1 MANGMRLPSFCVNF
15 LVKTMAILYSPDG
28 QPVQVFDSYINDYLR
43 KGYSTISPNRSE
55 AAIAPS
61 LAVLTELTGSIDVN
75 TAPIKELQSLPQIGV
90 AIAKKIIA
98 ARPYKDVTEL
108 LNKIPDI
115 AWLDLRNQITLSAV
129 EEKDS
134 TKETSEV

>member
-1 MANGMRLPSFCVNF
+1 MA
-15 LVKTMAILYSPDG
+15 TILYAPDG
-28 QPVQVFDSYINDYLR
+28 QPVQVFDVPAFLR
-43 KGYSTISPNRSE
+43 QGYSVHPPSQPNQPKQ
-55 AAIAPS
+55 AIAPS
-61 LAVLTELTGSIDVN
+61 LAVLTELTGSIDIN

-98 ARPYKDVTEL
+98 ARPYKDVTDL

-129 EEKDS
+129 EDES
-134 TKETSEV
+134 PTEESKEA

>member
-1 MANGMRLPSFCVNF
+1 MA
-15 LVKTMAILYSPDG
+15 TILYAPDG
-28 QPVQVFDSYINDYLR
+28 QPVQVFDVSAFLR
-43 KGYSTISPNRSE
+43 LGYSVNPPSQPNQPKQ
-55 AAIAPS
+55 AIAPS
-61 LAVLTELTGSIDVN
+61 LAVLTELTGSIDIN

-98 ARPYKDVTEL
+98 ARPYKDVTDL

-129 EEKDS
+129 EDES
-134 TKETSEV
+134 PTEESKEA